1 MAQDNPSNYRS
12 PVKSKLTASEDDNMV
27 TLTHTVSFYRRQQ
40 LQSSNT
46 PVRRVLHKGETDSN
60 SDNND
65 DGEDIFSN
73 ERYIESQ
80 RRSVDAK
87 IKALMDNV
95 AIQQQQIS
103 QASNALNTCASTF
116 EFSGST
122 ESVVAEWK
130 LLVASKW

>member
-130 LLVASKW
+130 LLVASK